1 MHILMMIHRLADASP
16 YCFFVHEQARALAA
30 LGHTVDVISPVPIP
44 PLMHRTRPLWAQV
57 VDRTPQEQTLDGVH
71 ITYPRCP
78 ALGDAGERILGG
90 RSYLVGALPAAR
102 RIHRAN
108 PVDLVHAHMIDR
120 DGHAGMLTARAL
132 KVPFAVTAHGTDVLR
147 YFKPGMTPLRRN
159 ADIVRSADALMAVSN
174 MLMDRLRPYR
184 PADKITEIVPNGLD
198 LSLIPEV
205 SREPGRIL
213 SVGTL
218 CRRKCMDTTIEAF
231 AGLADSFKEATL
243 RIIGIGDEEA
253 ALRAQ
258 AERLGV
264 GNRVLF
270 LGGMDHA
277 AVMEEMARADVFVL
291 PSWGEGF
298 GIVYIEAMAAGC
310 VTIGSIDEGIADT
323 IRDGEN
329 GFLVQAGD
337 AAATEKAIRAALAA
351 PDDMANLRKAAVLTA
366 QAMTWERNAQTTEQ
380 IYARMLGRARGNC

>member
-44 PLMHRTRPLWAQV
+44 PMMRRTRPLWAEV
-57 VDRTPQEQTLDGVH
+57 VDRTPREQTLDNVH

-90 RSYLVGALPAAR
+90 RSYLVGVLPAAR
-102 RIHRAN
+102 RIHRAS

-120 DGHAGMLTARAL
+120 DGHAGLLTARAL
-132 KVPFAVTAHGTDVLR
+132 HVPFAVTAHGTDVLR
-147 YFKPGMTPLRRN
+147 YFKPGVMPLRRN
-159 ADIVRSADALMAVSN
+159 VEIVKSADALMAVSE
-174 MLMDRLRPYR
+174 MLMNRLRAYR
-184 PADKITEIVPNGLD
+184 PAGKITEVVPNGLD
-198 LSLIPEV
+198 LSLVPDV
-205 SREPGRIL
+205 PREPGRIL

-218 CRRKCMDTTIEAF
+218 CKRKCMDTSIEAF
-231 AGLADSFKEATL
+231 AEIAKDYPDATL

-258 AERLGV
+258 ADRLGLRD
-264 GNRVLF
+264 RVLF
-270 LGGMDHA
+270 LGGMEHA
-277 AVMEEMARADVFVL
+277 AVMEEMARADIFVL

-310 VTIGSIDEGIADT
+310 VTIGSRDEGIAGT

-329 GFLVQAGD
+329 GFLVPAGD
-337 AAATEKAIRAALAA
+337 AAATGRAIRAALAA
-351 PDDMANLRKAAVLTA
+351 PNAMESIRRRGVETA
-366 QAMTWERNAQTTEQ
+366 RAMTWERNARRMEQ
-380 IYARMLGRARGNC
+380 IYARMLEK